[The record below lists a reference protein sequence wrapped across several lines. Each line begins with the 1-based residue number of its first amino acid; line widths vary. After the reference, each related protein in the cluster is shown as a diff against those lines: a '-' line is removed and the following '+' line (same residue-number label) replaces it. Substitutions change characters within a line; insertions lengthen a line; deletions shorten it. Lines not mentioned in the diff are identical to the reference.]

1 MTEDGALLQ
10 SVDARGIAT
19 LTLNRPDRHNAFDDA
34 LIATLTAALE
44 AVGARPDV
52 RAVVLT
58 GAGRSFSAGADL
70 EWMRR
75 TAGYTHEANLADADA
90 LVRLMHTLDRLPK
103 PTIALVQGA
112 AYGGGVGL
120 VACCD
125 IAIATE
131 RARFCLSEVKL
142 GIIPAAI
149 SPYVVQAIGPR
160 QARRYFTTAEIIT
173 AERALAIGLV
183 HEVVG
188 PAGLPAALDAV
199 IDALLLGA
207 TGAQA
212 AAKDLVFLC
221 EGRAIDAAL
230 GAETAR
236 RIAERRASP
245 EGREGLG
252 AFLDKRR
259 PAWAPDAAK
268 TLDV

>member
-1 MTEDGALLQ
+1 MALLQ
-10 SVDARGIAT
+10 TIDTSGVAT

-34 LIATLTAALE
+34 LITQLTMALD
-44 AVGARPDV
+44 ALGAREDV

-70 EWMRR
+70 DWMRR
-75 TAGYTHEANLADADA
+75 SADYSYETNLADAGA

-125 IAIATE
+125 IAIASD

-149 SPYVVQAIGPR
+149 SPYVIKAIGAR
-160 QARRYFTTAEIIT
+160 QARRYFMTAEIIT
-173 AERALAIGLV
+173 AKLAQDIGLV
-183 HEVVG
+183 HEVV
-188 PAGLPAALDAV
+188 PEAELAQARDSVLN
-199 IDALLLGA
+199 ALLGCA
-207 TGAQA
+207 PGAQA

-221 EGRAIDAAL
+221 DGRPVDAEL
-230 GAETAR
+230 SAETGR
-236 RIAERRASP
+236 RIAERRASA
-245 EGREGLG
+245 EGREGVG
-252 AFLDKRR
+252 AFLDKRA
-259 PAWAPDAAK
+259 PSWAANR
-268 TLDV
+268 V